1 MNGNFHGREVNQK
14 ANKIAEPK
22 KRLLLI
28 LILISLYIVGAKYFE
43 VNPKKTN
50 PKKVT

>member
-28 LILISLYIVGAKYFE
+28 LILINCWGAKYFE